1 MRARFF
7 LSSEQTRAFQ
17 HDINAKFAAAVEA
30 NPDWQGLT
38 GTVSAAGDDGS
49 IGVFTDGDNRGHILT
64 QLGFV
69 IPEEI
74 DEIAGDSFYADISAE
89 QVSLLDNDLLVYIV
103 PEADRAQLEELPLWQ
118 SLAAVQEG
126 RTVWVDETLAGAMGF
141 ASTLSL
147 GYVLDQLV
155 PQIETAL
162 GE

>member
-1 MRARFF
+1 M
-7 LSSEQTRAFQ
+7 
-17 HDINAKFAAAVEA
+17 
-30 NPDWQGLT
+30 
-38 GTVSAAGDDGS
+38 
-49 IGVFTDGDNRGHILT
+49 
-64 QLGFV
+64 
-69 IPEEI
+69 
-74 DEIAGDSFYADISAE
+74 
-89 QVSLLDNDLLVYIV
+89 